1 VSTALLASLMT
12 AVIVHPVQ
20 PVNDVAV
27 HQAIAPVP
35 TVAVWP
41 AKPSIAPQPTKPTKP
56 TKPATVVVVM
66 NVSPASLW
74 CRHVGPVPLNR
85 PPCPCGIMTTHK
97 LAVRGKTGEP

>member
-1 VSTALLASLMT
+1 MSTALLASLMT

-20 PVNDVAV
+20 PVNDVV
-27 HQAIAPVP
+27 MQQAIAPVP
-35 TVAVWP
+35 TVAVSP
-41 AKPSIAPQPTKPTKP
+41 AKPSIAPRPTKP
-56 TKPATVVVVM
+56 TKPATVVVMM

-97 LAVRGKTGEP
+97 LAVRRKTGEP

>member
-27 HQAIAPVP
+27 QQAIAPVP
-35 TVAVWP
+35 TVAVSP
-41 AKPSIAPQPTKPTKP
+41 PKPSIAPRPTKP
-56 TKPATVVVVM
+56 TKPATVVVVVVM

-97 LAVRGKTGEP
+97 LAVRGKRGEP

>member
-12 AVIVHPVQ
+12 AVIVHPIQ

-27 HQAIAPVP
+27 QQAIAPVP
-35 TVAVWP
+35 TVAVSP

-56 TKPATVVVVM
+56 ATVVVM

-97 LAVRGKTGEP
+97 LAVRGKRGEP